1 MKEIFKWAF
10 TEVYI
15 MKQYFKFSTTN
26 YKTIL
31 IYFNVL
37 RNIVYSIYVSNI
49 YFQYTKIQQLLPFSY
64 MVKQYIVI
72 HTEISYFKIYE

>member
-10 TEVYI
+10 TKVYI
-15 MKQYFKFSTTN
+15 MKQYFKFSTTT

-49 YFQYTKIQQLLPFSY
+49 YFSVY
-64 MVKQYIVI
+64 
-72 HTEISYFKIYE
+72 